1 MFNQALNSF
10 REKFKYFTHADF
22 LNVQWFALLSC
33 LGLKTVYIYN
43 RFAKFCANLP
53 NQKDIFTVF
62 QQPLSSSK
70 SSNLDGDPHNE
81 SCHEQLPHG
90 CMIQK

>member
-1 MFNQALNSF
+1 MFN
-10 REKFKYFTHADF
+10 
-22 LNVQWFALLSC
+22 
-33 LGLKTVYIYN
+33 GLHFSHVWVLKQYIYIYN